1 MLKTSASD
9 GAVWGQRIEE
19 NKEKKV
25 VSEKMISEEMKKS
38 LEESKDWMLRG
49 VVAATRPAHK
59 VKRVMSKK
67 KMKMLVMSRK
77 KKMVKYL
84 APRLKMKQ
92 SLKKSRKR
100 VPSGGKGRNPLD

>member
-1 MLKTSASD
+1 MSKVLKKSASD

-25 VSEKMISEEMKKS
+25 VSEEMKKS

-67 KMKMLVMSRK
+67 NMKMLVMSRK

-84 APRLKMKQ
+84 APRFKMKQ

-100 VPSGGKGRNPLD
+100 VPSGEI

>member
-1 MLKTSASD
+1 MKTSASD
-9 GAVWGQRIEE
+9 GAVWGQKIEE

-67 KMKMLVMSRK
+67 KMKIVMSRK